1 MQEEGHD
8 GTTTSDMSQKDKN
21 VADRQNYKR
30 RPGQSDM
37 DRTMGSAEERIHK
50 RLRTTEQAE
59 ERSEG
64 NQGEEKDEVSF
75 QVMFAWGREGM

>member
-1 MQEEGHD
+1 M
-8 GTTTSDMSQKDKN
+8 TSDMSQKDKN
-21 VADRQNYKR
+21 AADRQNYKR

-50 RLRTTEQAE
+50 RLRTMEQAE
-59 ERSEG
+59 DRNEG

-75 QVMFAWGREGM
+75 NWSCVFGSGWVDGCDGMLRE